1 MSDNANETSS
11 SLVDNVYLDSSD
23 LIVARYDKWILAV
36 TFFENFFA
44 RYDSILSNTA
54 KDYSKLVKHFSTDT
68 LPQFEVSPSSNN
80 AGAVYGSVNS
90 EADPNRKITG
100 VNSFIELLKFRS
112 SEDQGKLAGLE
123 TSIKEQIL
131 PEFKKFSSDLSTKKK
146 DLAVEAGKHRKEL
159 KKLGLHLSSS
169 ISKLQHS
176 IQVFESASGTG
187 KMDYK
192 NDPYMLKR
200 SVSLHG
206 TELIAKEH
214 NHIDFLKREE
224 LSLMTQEKRS
234 LEFIQLIFADVANRI
249 AAADAIFPSSFDSLT
264 KTLSSIDL
272 EYEWKQFSEVN
283 KQKLVSVEDNEDV
296 SAANASADQKK
307 RSLNDLSFPN
317 DHHPATEPILEGV
330 LQRKEGKVNKKYVS
344 SYYVITKTRYLYEFE
359 SNSPKNSTQPNTV
372 LYLPECSLKSL
383 NGPDNS
389 KFKIEV
395 SGKDATQAISVIK
408 STLILKT
415 STYDEMKT
423 WFNVLSE
430 VSGLMQ
436 TQEESRLDTST

>member
-11 SLVDNVYLDSSD
+11 SLLDNVYLDSSD
-23 LIVARYDKWILAV
+23 LLIARYDKWILALA
-36 TFFENFFA
+36 FFENFFA
-44 RYDSILSNTA
+44 RYDSILSSTA

-90 EADPNRKITG
+90 EADPNKNVTG

-112 SEDQGKLAGLE
+112 SEDQGKIAGLE
-123 TSIKEQIL
+123 TSIKEQII
-131 PEFKKFSSDLSTKKK
+131 PEFKKYSADLSAKKK
-146 DLAVEAGKHRKEL
+146 DLTADASKQRKEL

-176 IQVFESASGTG
+176 TQVFESASGSG

-200 SVSLHG
+200 AVSLHG

-224 LSLMTQEKRS
+224 LSLMTLEKRT
-234 LEFIQLIFADVANRI
+234 LEFIQLIFADVSNRI
-249 AAADAIFPSSFDSLT
+249 TAADSVFSRSFDSLS

-283 KQKLVSVEDNEDV
+283 KQRLVTVEGNDDI
-296 SAANASADQKK
+296 SGANISADNKK
-307 RSLNDLSFPN
+307 RGLSDLSFPN
-317 DHHPATEPILEGV
+317 DHHPATEPILEGI

-344 SYYVITKTRYLYEFE
+344 EYYVITKTRYLYEFE
-359 SNSPKNSTQPNTV
+359 SNAPKNSTQPNTV
-372 LYLPECSLKSL
+372 LYLPECTLKSL

-389 KFKIEV
+389 KFKIEI

-415 STYDEMKT
+415 STYDEMRT

-436 TQEESRLDTST
+436 TQEESRLDSS